1 MNRIRS
7 AAGKAAYLISAAAVA
22 FAAQAHAQDVP
33 QQEAAQAGSAEAGLA
48 DAIVVTANK
57 RSESLQK
64 VSISVSA
71 FSGDQIKRLNITD
84 TTQITQQIPS
94 LRVNAWSPN
103 LTIFSLRGIS
113 QNNFTDNLEAP
124 VAVYQ
129 DNAYIASMNAIAG
142 QLFDIKRVEVLRGP
156 QGTLFGRNA
165 TGGLIHYLS
174 NDASK
179 DAFEGYASGEYG
191 RFHSWSIE
199 GAAGGALAQ
208 GVRLRVAGRMEKA
221 DGYIKSR
228 DTFDPT
234 GALIAPGSGQDLG
247 GRNGWAARA
256 NLQFDITPE
265 ATLSLWYKHAED
277 NNVATGGYVFENCV
291 YLANGYCNTNA
302 AGLSDDQNGVI
313 NGVTSEKASPW
324 VHFGERPGRL
334 DRVMNS
340 YQGQLDWKL
349 GGAELT
355 SITNYL
361 TMNKV
366 YAEDGDALPFT
377 IVNVDSRVKFH
388 QFSQELRLA
397 GETGMLK
404 WQVGGYYL
412 DMKYN
417 GSHAVTGA
425 PILDL
430 AIAGNGGF
438 SLPTVDQRYL
448 INSKNWSVFA
458 QGDIKF
464 NDKLSLTLGGRYS
477 KDNKSIDYRNILS
490 DPTYAPQPDPKLLF
504 TDQDLAAVVP
514 GVNRDHYGDWAAR
527 VSLNYQAT
535 PDALLFLSWNR
546 GIKGGN
552 WSLSSNIAAQDFR
565 HRPETL
571 NSIEGGFKTTLL
583 GGKLRLNGTVYH
595 YIYDDYQAFSLAGG
609 VPKVYNSDARA
620 TGAELEA
627 FWSPSRN
634 FDAVFGATYEHSR
647 VDSIPGTGVQFGPEL
662 FPGAPDSE
670 YCKNLGGVFRCDF
683 PQANIKNA
691 QLPNAPKFSFNY
703 LLRYNRDVS
712 GGNIAAQVDG
722 VWYDDQFLEVTNGLG
737 SLQKAY
743 NVTNLSLTYKHD
755 QTGIALTAWAHN
767 VFNKAYRAYALNLG
781 ILGVTSI
788 YAPPVTYGATLRIPF
803 GANRWHR
810 PGGGTQP
817 RRLRVCS
824 GHRRAGVPSPGDE
837 GS

>member
-1 MNRIRS
+1 MMKRNQKSVRI
-7 AAGKAAYLISAAAVA
+7 AALMLSTAALAAASA
-22 FAAQAHAQDVP
+22 AHAQDAQP
-33 QQEAAQAGSAEAGLA
+33 QDQTAQADSAESGGIA
-48 DAIVVTANK
+48 DTIVVTANK

-64 VSISVSA
+64 VAISVSA
-71 FSGDQIKRLNITD
+71 FSGEQIDRLGITE

-129 DNAYIASMNAIAG
+129 DNAYIASMNAVAG

-174 NDASK
+174 EDASK
-179 DAFEGYASGEYG
+179 DELNGYAQGEYG
-191 RFHSWSIE
+191 RFNSWSLE
-199 GAAGGALAQ
+199 AAAGGALAS
-208 GVRLRVAGRMEKA
+208 GVRLRVAGRVEKA

-228 DTFDPT
+228 DTLDPT

-247 GRNGWAARA
+247 GKNGWAARA
-256 NLQFDITPE
+256 NLQFDLTPA
-265 ATLSLWYKHAED
+265 ATLSLWYKHSED

-291 YLANGYCNTNA
+291 YLANGFCDTNA
-302 AGLSDDQNGVI
+302 AGLSDSQNGVI
-313 NGVTSEKASPW
+313 NGVTSAKASPW
-324 VHFGERPGRL
+324 EHFGERPGRL

-340 YQGQLDWKL
+340 YQAQLDWDL
-349 GGAELT
+349 GGVELT

-361 TMNKV
+361 KMDKT

-377 IVNVDSRVKFH
+377 IVNVDSRVNFD

-412 DMKYN
+412 DMKYD

-430 AIAGNGGF
+430 AVAGNGGF
-438 SLPTVDQRYL
+438 SLPKVDQQYVL
-448 INSKNWSVFA
+448 DSKNWSIFA
-458 QGDIKF
+458 QGDF
-464 NDKLSLTLGGRYS
+464 RFTDQLTLTVGGRYS
-477 KDNKSIDYRNILS
+477 KDNKKIDYNNILI
-490 DPTYAPQPDPKLLF
+490 DPTYAPQPNPKLLF
-504 TDQDLAAVVP
+504 TGKDLAAVVP
-514 GVNRDHYGDWAAR
+514 GADEEHYGDWAAR
-527 VSLNYQAT
+527 VSLNYQMN
-535 PDALLFLSWNR
+535 PDTLLFVSWNR

-552 WSLSSNIAAQDFR
+552 WSLSSNIAPQDFR

-571 NSIEGGFKTTLL
+571 NSFEGGFKTTLM
-583 GGKLRLNGTVYH
+583 GGKMRLNGTVYH

-609 VPKVYNSDARA
+609 VPKVYNSDAHA

-627 FWSPSRN
+627 FLSPSRN
-634 FDAVFGATYEHSR
+634 FDAVFGATYETSS
-647 VDSIPGTGVQFGPEL
+647 VDSIPGTGVQFGPEF
-662 FPGAPDSE
+662 FPGAPDTQ
-670 YCKNLGGVFRCDF
+670 YCKNQGGVFRCDF

-691 QLPNAPKFSFNY
+691 ELPNAPRFSFNY
-703 LLRYNRDVS
+703 LLRYNRDVA
-712 GGNIAAQVDG
+712 GGNVAVQVDG

-743 NVTNLSLTYKHD
+743 NVTNASLTYRHE
-755 QTGIALTAWAHN
+755 QTGISLTAWGRN

-788 YAPPVTYGATLRIPF
+788 YAPPATYGATLRIPF
-803 GANRWHR
+803 GAGR
-810 PGGGTQP
+810 
-817 RRLRVCS
+817 
-824 GHRRAGVPSPGDE
+824 
-837 GS
+837 